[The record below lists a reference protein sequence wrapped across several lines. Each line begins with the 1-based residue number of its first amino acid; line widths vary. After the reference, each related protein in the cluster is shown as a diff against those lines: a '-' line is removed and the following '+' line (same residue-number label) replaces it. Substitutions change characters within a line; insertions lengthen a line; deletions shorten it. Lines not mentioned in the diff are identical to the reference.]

1 MIEIRKRGQTTEI
14 HLDHASARR
23 LAGAIVRTCPQGE
36 ELIDL
41 GCVVRLVVHGNPAE
55 PVAPHV
61 PVEAR

>member
-1 MIEIRKRGQTTEI
+1 MIEIRQRGQVTEI
-14 HLDHASARR
+14 HIDHSARR

-41 GCVVRLVVHGNPAE
+41 GCVVRLVVHGTQAE

-61 PVEAR
+61 PVEER